1 MTPHAPVPGR
11 PPTGNAI
18 PGAGQ
23 NDVCSGSRISVRD
36 FPGDPGRSGRRVVT
50 SRRAAR
56 RGHGPRGPILPPEV
70 PRWRS
75 RAAEFDAAALEAFAE
90 IDQHWHS
97 RLVHLDL
104 AVDMVPRMRLKP
116 GETWPEEVVADGLVP
131 LARLVPAGVD
141 RAGQPTR
148 ARLVLFRRPLTRR
161 APGGDD
167 LRDLVYSVL
176 VELVSQHLEISPDEV
191 EAGPNEN

>member
-23 NDVCSGSRISVRD
+23 SDVCSGSRISVRD

-141 RAGQPTR
+141 RAGQPMR

>member
-1 MTPHAPVPGR
+1 
-11 PPTGNAI
+11 
-18 PGAGQ
+18 
-23 NDVCSGSRISVRD
+23 
-36 FPGDPGRSGRRVVT
+36 VVT

-148 ARLVLFRRPLTRR
+148 ARLILFRRPLTRR